1 MNELLDAVA
10 TTTTTTEAGIRNGLL
25 HHDRAGFERV
35 GEADH
40 RRRIEGVAVAGF
52 PVEDRSAGDL
62 HRFGEVTCPADLD
75 TVIGERRMPDS
86 H

>member
-25 HHDRAGFERV
+25 HHDQAGFERV

-40 RRRIEGVAVAGF
+40 LRRTEGVVVAGF
-52 PVEDRSAGDL
+52 PAEDQSDGDL
-62 HRFGEVTCPADLD
+62 HRFGEVTFPVDPD
-75 TVIGERRMPDS
+75 TEIEAHMPGS